1 MEAATKLRLLIYLA
15 ALLYVLDLLY
25 HNSALSVIGEA
36 APKLYPFMYLTLP
49 RVAYTLFRPLLLFP
63 VIIFTLFHFYLP
75 PLFLFSTLF
84 HLFKLFMY

>member
-15 ALLYVLDLLY
+15 ALLYVLELLY

-36 APKLYPFMYLTLP
+36 ALKLYPFMYLTLP

-63 VIIFTLFHFYLP
+63 VIIFTLFHFYFPSFVLI
-75 PLFLFSTLF
+75 F
-84 HLFKLFMY
+84 HLILPF